1 MKQEKEILYICINH
15 ENCPLDPV
23 SCGCSI
29 ETTTFEDACLGKR
42 TFIPGIECDKW
53 GIYMKHQK
61 EWCTCDRCGAEIN
74 ENEKSMFLKKVYRIS
89 GLLVRKYAYEKVNA
103 FDLCPKCRK
112 DFERFM
118 KNE

>member
-1 MKQEKEILYICINH
+1 MKQEKEILCTCINH

-29 ETTTFEDACLGKR
+29 ETTTFEDACRYKR

-61 EWCTCDRCGAEIN
+61 EWRTCDRCGKEIIRCN
-74 ENEKSMFLKKVYRIS
+74 KE
-89 GLLVRKYAYEKVNA
+89 YAYIKTEEIKP
-103 FDLCPKCRK
+103 LQE
-112 DFERFM
+112 ER
-118 KNE
+118 E